1 MAASICR
8 NLRWNQHR
16 KEETYIFWIELMD
29 FDQTQDEHLKDALAA
44 SIAYWIN
51 NERVLE
57 MVLARV
63 AEIPELDSLN
73 AELLADAFESI
84 EIDAGT
90 LMSAYMKSK
99 QGQSIIYLNHDLERR
114 RVDRIDEHGR

>member
-1 MAASICR
+1 MMEI
-8 NLRWNQHR
+8 
-16 KEETYIFWIELMD
+16 
-29 FDQTQDEHLKDALAA
+29 DQTQQEHLKDVMAA
-44 SIAYWIN
+44 TIAYWIH

>member
-1 MAASICR
+1 
-8 NLRWNQHR
+8 
-16 KEETYIFWIELMD
+16 MD
-29 FDQTQDEHLKDALAA
+29 FDQMQEEHLKDALAA
-44 SIAYWIN
+44 SIAYWIH
-51 NERVLE
+51 NERVVE

>member
-1 MAASICR
+1 MEI
-8 NLRWNQHR
+8 
-16 KEETYIFWIELMD
+16 
-29 FDQTQDEHLKDALAA
+29 DQTQQEHLKDVMAA
-44 SIAYWIN
+44 TIAYWIH
-51 NERVLE
+51 NERVVE

>member
-1 MAASICR
+1 MNMSPEQKALLQEAMA
-8 NLRWNQHR
+8 
-16 KEETYIFWIELMD
+16 E
-29 FDQTQDEHLKDALAA
+29 
-44 SIAYWIN
+44 SIAYYIHK
-51 NERVLE
+51 EPVLE
-57 MVLARV
+57 MMLAKI
-63 AEIPELDSLN
+63 ADIPELDSLN